1 MELIVDVLFEMGSII
16 LMGVIFFTLY
26 VNGKLLL
33 MKIGLIEKEQDD
45 ESIKED
51 EAEVNKRME

>member
-1 MELIVDVLFEMGSII
+1 MEVIVDVLIEMGSII

-33 MKIGLIEKEQDD
+33 MKIGLIDKEQDD

-51 EAEVNKRME
+51 VPEVNKSM